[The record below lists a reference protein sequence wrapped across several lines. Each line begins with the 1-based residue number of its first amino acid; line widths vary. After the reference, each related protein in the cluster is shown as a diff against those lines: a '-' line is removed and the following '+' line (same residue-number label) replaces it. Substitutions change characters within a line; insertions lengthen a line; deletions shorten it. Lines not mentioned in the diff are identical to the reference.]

1 MDSLI
6 VMQCLLLCLLWFVG
20 KKCLLD
26 LALNTLEYRATLVFA
41 HRMTVQYEY
50 RQIRCVFAHIA
61 ICSTAENESE
71 TFKLRVYLRDIYIYS
86 AMDGHEIIKDEIKSF
101 LTELERK
108 ERERKRATH
117 YTSVRLQ
124 LRQMY
129 QQTMMDI
136 HSRVSVARFLI
147 MARALDR
154 SI

>member
-1 MDSLI
+1 
-6 VMQCLLLCLLWFVG
+6 
-20 KKCLLD
+20 
-26 LALNTLEYRATLVFA
+26 
-41 HRMTVQYEY
+41 
-50 RQIRCVFAHIA
+50 
-61 ICSTAENESE
+61 
-71 TFKLRVYLRDIYIYS
+71 
-86 AMDGHEIIKDEIKSF
+86 MDGHEIIKDEIKSF

-117 YTSVRLQ
+117 YTSIRLQ